1 MISKRSMI
9 SSSDAG
15 VRRRAIGRDIIMKT
29 RYTVALSMI
38 AGVALGATAIQGLHA
53 QAKKVYFIT
62 EAQILDQAGIG
73 AYNTHV
79 QEVLKKAGGDLV
91 VSDKV
96 TAVLSDAPQRVAISE
111 WGSAEKVQAWL
122 NSAERKGLATQRDK
136 VLKFTRQYIVE
147 GH

>member
-1 MISKRSMI
+1 
-9 SSSDAG
+9 
-15 VRRRAIGRDIIMKT
+15 MKT
-29 RYTVALSMI
+29 HYTVALSMI
-38 AGVALGATAIQGLHA
+38 AGAALGAAAIQGLHA
-53 QAKKVYFIT
+53 QTKKVYFIT
-62 EAQILDQAGIG
+62 ESQILDQAGIG

-96 TAVLSDAPQRVAISE
+96 TAVLGDAPQRVAISE
-111 WGSAEKVQAWL
+111 WANVEKVQGWL
-122 NSAERKGLATQRDK
+122 DSAERKGLATQRDK

>member
-1 MISKRSMI
+1 
-9 SSSDAG
+9 
-15 VRRRAIGRDIIMKT
+15 
-29 RYTVALSMI
+29 MI
-38 AGVALGATAIQGLHA
+38 AGAALGATAIQGLHA

-96 TAVLSDAPQRVAISE
+96 TAVLGDAPQRVAISE

>member
-1 MISKRSMI
+1 
-9 SSSDAG
+9 
-15 VRRRAIGRDIIMKT
+15 MKT
-29 RYTVALSMI
+29 RYTVALSML
-38 AGVALGATAIQGLHA
+38 AGAALGATAIQGLHA

-79 QEVLKKAGGDLV
+79 QEVLKKAGSDLV

-96 TAVLSDAPQRVAISE
+96 TAVLGDAPQRVAISE
-111 WGSAEKVQAWL
+111 WGSAEKAQAWL